1 MITVTEAFRK
11 FRSRLELTERE
22 QADASRRQQD
32 IRALLAEHLARK
44 EDFLSGSY
52 ARYTKTKPLKDVDIM
67 YVLHEDERKK
77 YRTDQ
82 LPTKILA
89 KVERLLAD
97 EYGAKNVHTQRRS
110 VTVEFPVAAD
120 EERVVSFDVVPAFTK
135 GDHYEIPDTSTTK
148 GWTETN
154 PRVHAEKATA
164 ANEAFGGEWKGMV
177 RMLKRWNGEKDKP
190 VKPSFLLEIM
200 ALEILRPPFN
210 GDFPYEFMMF
220 FATAKTRILEDWADP
235 AGLGPPVSDS
245 MSALDRRNAA
255 DVLGA
260 AATAIRNA
268 IQLGKNGQEGAA
280 LKAYRNLF
288 GGLFPLS

>member
-1 MITVTEAFRK
+1 MISVTEAFRK

-67 YVLHEDERKK
+67 YVLHEDERKN

-89 KVERLLAD
+89 KVERILAD

-135 GDHYEIPDTSTTK
+135 ATTMRSPTRRRRKAGPKPIPGCTRK
-148 GWTETN
+148 N
-154 PRVHAEKATA
+154 PPPRT
-164 ANEAFGGEWKGMV
+164 
-177 RMLKRWNGEKDKP
+177 
-190 VKPSFLLEIM
+190 KPS
-200 ALEILRPPFN
+200 
-210 GDFPYEFMMF
+210 
-220 FATAKTRILEDWADP
+220 
-235 AGLGPPVSDS
+235 
-245 MSALDRRNAA
+245 AA
-255 DVLGA
+255 SGRA
-260 AATAIRNA
+260 WC
-268 IQLGKNGQEGAA
+268 GC
-280 LKAYRNLF
+280 
-288 GGLFPLS
+288 